1 MLEGVNDAD
10 KHAQELLAIARQVKC
25 KFNLIPF
32 NPFPDSG
39 FGRPGAERIRQFAEI
54 LQRDGITV
62 TTRKTRGETIDAA
75 CGQLAGDVADRTR
88 RTAIRRDIVVPIK
101 EVRA

>member
-1 MLEGVNDAD
+1 V
-10 KHAQELLAIARQVKC
+10 RS

-32 NPFPDSG
+32 NPFPASQ
-39 FGRPGAERIRQFAEI
+39 FRRSEPERIRRFGEI
-54 LQRDGITV
+54 LQRAGLTV
-62 TTRKTRGETIDAA
+62 TTRKTRGDGIAAA

-88 RTAIRRDIVVPIK
+88 RQASYRLK

>member
-1 MLEGVNDAD
+1 MGRIRINRIRRCQRVCSS
-10 KHAQELLAIARQVKC
+10 ISRTGR
-25 KFNLIPF
+25 PR
-32 NPFPDSG
+32 SG
-39 FGRPGAERIRQFAEI
+39 FGRSGAERIRQFAEI
-54 LQRDGITV
+54 LQREGITV

-88 RTAIRRDIVVPIK
+88 RTAVRRDIGVPIK